1 MVGLPTLLCV
11 ALSTGAVVSA
21 YDATLGFRGAPEIE
35 NRTID
40 EIYQAALAEGGV
52 VTVWHGGDET
62 NQQDELKQ
70 AFEARFPNMTLNITV
85 DVSKYHDGNIDRQ
98 LATGGVYV
106 DSVIL
111 QTLHDYPRWDNEGAL
126 LHYIPLNF
134 YDVETGFRDLRGAW
148 YGISVFA
155 WSFLWNKNIV
165 SQGPQEFEDLLKPEY
180 KDKLVL
186 TYPNDD
192 DAVLYAFDLIMQQYG
207 YEWFEKLLAQ
217 NPRWVRGTGT
227 PVTLLSQSNGTSSV
241 TFTAS
246 AGLNP
251 PEPIGISFPSKGL
264 FVSWAQRAAILKD
277 APHPEGAKLLHNYM
291 LSAEHQSSIGTWS
304 VRKDIPAP
312 AGYQNLTDI
321 QSTNTNAF
329 EGFMAD
335 RERVE
340 RLRFFF
346 EDKIGTPQGLSPLKD
361 DL

>member
-1 MVGLPTLLCV
+1 MIMLATLYYITLG
-11 ALSTGAVVSA
+11 TGIASA
-21 YDATLGFRGAPEIE
+21 FDVTLGFNGAPQLE

-40 EIYQAALAEGGV
+40 EIYEAAVEEGAI

-62 NQQDELKQ
+62 NQQVRLKQ

-98 LATGGVYV
+98 LATGEVYV

-126 LHYIPLNF
+126 MHYMPLNF
-134 YDVETGFRDLRGAW
+134 YDVRSSFRDLRGAW
-148 YGISVFA
+148 YGVSIFA
-155 WSFLWNKNIV
+155 WSFLWNNNRV
-165 SQGPQEFEDLLKPEY
+165 SQGPKEFEDFLKPEY

-192 DAVLYAFDLIMQQYG
+192 DAVLYAFDLVMQQYG
-207 YEWFEKLLAQ
+207 YEWFERLLAQ

-227 PVTLLSQSNGTSSV
+227 PVTLLSQTNGTASV

-246 AGLNP
+246 AGLT
-251 PEPIGISFPSKGL
+251 PIGTLGIAFPTKGL
-264 FVSWAQRAAILKD
+264 FVTWAQRAAILKN
-277 APHPEGAKLLHNYM
+277 APHPEGAKLLHSYM
-291 LSAEHQSSIGTWS
+291 LSEEYQTSIDGWS

-312 AGYQNLTDI
+312 TGYRDLMDI
-321 QSTNTNAF
+321 PSTNPDGF

-335 RERVE
+335 RGRAE
-340 RLRFFF
+340 RLRLFF

-361 DL
+361 NI

>member
-1 MVGLPTLLCV
+1 MVRLAALCV
-11 ALSTGAVVSA
+11 ALSTVASA
-21 YDATLGFRGAPEIE
+21 YETTLGFNGAPQIE

-40 EIYQAALAEGGV
+40 EIYEAALAEGGV
-52 VTVWHGGDET
+52 VTVWHGGDEK
-62 NQQDELKQ
+62 NQQDTLKH

-106 DSVIL
+106 DSAIL

-126 LHYIPLNF
+126 LHYVPLNF
-134 YDVETGFRDLRGAW
+134 YDVNPSFRDLRGAW
-148 YGISVFA
+148 YGVSVFA
-155 WSFLWNKNIV
+155 WSFLWNKNKV
-165 SQGPQEFEDLLKPEY
+165 SQGPQEFEDFLKPEY

-192 DAVLYAFDLIMQQYG
+192 DAVLYAFDLILQQFG

-227 PVTLLSQSNGTSSV
+227 PVTLLSQDNSTSAV
-241 TFTAS
+241 TFTAT
-246 AGLNP
+246 AGLHP
-251 PEPIGISFPSKGL
+251 ADPIGVTFPSKGL

-291 LSAEHQSSIGTWS
+291 LSEEYQSSIIDTWS
-304 VRKDIPAP
+304 VRQDIQAP

-321 QSTNTNAF
+321 QSTNPDGF
-329 EGFMAD
+329 DGFMAD
-335 RERVE
+335 RERAE
-340 RLRFFF
+340 RLRLFF
-346 EDKIGTPQGLSPLKD
+346 EDKLGTAQGLSPLID